1 MPPAL
6 MPPLLFHQD
15 CSLLQDK
22 LGEIESYL
30 KKLAFVSCVHEN
42 FMTGCGNFILGN
54 VGLGSQ

>member
-1 MPPAL
+1 MPQSQL
-6 MPPLLFHQD
+6 HYQ
-15 CSLLQDK
+15 CNLLQDK